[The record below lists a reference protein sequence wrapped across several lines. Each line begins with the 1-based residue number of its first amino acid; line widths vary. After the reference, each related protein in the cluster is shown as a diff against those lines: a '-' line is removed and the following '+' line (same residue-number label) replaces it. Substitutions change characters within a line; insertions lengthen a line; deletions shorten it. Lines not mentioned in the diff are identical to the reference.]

1 MQESGLKPIL
11 WKEKELVLL
20 DQRVLPGST
29 SFLTAK
35 TLEDCIF
42 AIREMVVRGAPAI
55 AITGAFGITLYLKGL
70 SSKPSLSELKKK
82 LAELLESRPTAVNLR
97 LAIEEF
103 QSRFPEKD
111 YSSFDLEDLQK
122 GAETFALFMLE
133 EDLNNNL
140 ALSKNSLVLFPKNPS
155 PLNII
160 THCNTGAL
168 ATAGHGTALGVI
180 RSLRDAGHSLTVYA
194 DETRP
199 YLQGA
204 RLTAWE
210 LKEEGI
216 PAYLITDSM
225 AGWLMSSRK
234 IDAVIVGADRIAS
247 NGDTAN
253 KIGTY
258 PLAIVAKHHGVPFYV
273 AATEKSMDFRIPD
286 GTQIPIEMRKEE
298 EVTSFGFLKDAEGK
312 PFLTEG
318 IIAPKGMP
326 ALNPSFDVTPA
337 SLITGIITERGIISP
352 VTEENLRK
360 IFTSR

>member
-11 WKEKELVLL
+11 WKEGTLTLL
-20 DQRVLPGST
+20 DQRVLPGTT

-35 TLEDCIF
+35 TMEDCIF

-55 AITGAFGITLYLKGL
+55 AITGAFGITLYLNGL
-70 SSKPSLSELKKK
+70 SQKPSLSELKKK
-82 LAELLESRPTAVNLR
+82 LGELLESRPTAVNLR

-103 QSRFPEKD
+103 LAHFPETEYSRFP
-111 YSSFDLEDLQK
+111 LEDLQR
-122 GAETFALFMLE
+122 GAEKFALFMLE

-140 ALSKNSLVLFPKNPS
+140 TLSKNALALFPKTPS
-155 PLNII
+155 TLNII

-225 AGWLMSSRK
+225 AGWVMSSRK
-234 IDAVIVGADRIAS
+234 VDAVIVGADRIAS

-273 AATEKSMDFRIPD
+273 AATEKSMDFRIRD
-286 GTQIPIEMRKEE
+286 GSQIPIEMRKEE
-298 EVTSFGFLKDAEGK
+298 EVTSFGFLKDENGK
-312 PFLTEG
+312 PYLNEG

-337 SLITGIITERGIISP
+337 SLITGMITERGVISP
-352 VTEENLRK
+352 VTEENLK
-360 IFTSR
+360 KLFSS